1 MRSEENRVEQWR
13 CAAHRDVDCESI
25 ATHRES
31 DLSDFQTGA
40 FADLLTTTECGVV
53 VAKLGWQS
61 ITTTDFFSWF
71 GTGTDLGHG
80 WHGSLFVSVS
90 LCV

>member
-31 DLSDFQTGA
+31 DLSDFQTVA
-40 FADLLTTTECGVV
+40 LPDLLTTTECGVV
-53 VAKLGWQS
+53 VAKIGWQS
-61 ITTTDFFSWF
+61 ITTMDFFSWF
-71 GTGTDLGHG
+71 GTGMDLGHAD
-80 WHGSLFVSVS
+80 GSLFVSVS